1 MGRRFENLED
11 KEIIACYVSAYR
23 ENGLDD
29 VEFEKLI
36 AQMKSQKEEELIQL
50 SQELEKL
57 EISNK
62 ISDKDFERM
71 ARVYLTSQS
80 ENCSM
85 REAEAIITKLDEERE
100 AEDKSDYGKIAKNM
114 RTPKPKYDI
123 EKLDDEK
130 PQKEKG
136 KEEVEKLSGVE
147 WIHACDIRLE
157 QLKRKYRR

>member
-11 KEIIACYVSAYR
+11 KDIIACYVSAYR

-29 VEFEKLI
+29 VVFEKNI

-57 EISNK
+57 EICNK
-62 ISDKDFERM
+62 INDKDFERM

-85 REAEAIITKLDEERE
+85 REAEAIITKLDEARKAGNQSEY
-100 AEDKSDYGKIAKNM
+100 AEIIKSM
-114 RTPKPKYDI
+114 ETPKPKYDI
-123 EKLDDEK
+123 EKLDEEG
-130 PQKEKG
+130 QKEG
-136 KEEVEKLSGVE
+136 HQDETVE
-147 WIHACDIRLE
+147 WIRSGTVKLE
-157 QLKRKYRR
+157 QLKKKYKRG